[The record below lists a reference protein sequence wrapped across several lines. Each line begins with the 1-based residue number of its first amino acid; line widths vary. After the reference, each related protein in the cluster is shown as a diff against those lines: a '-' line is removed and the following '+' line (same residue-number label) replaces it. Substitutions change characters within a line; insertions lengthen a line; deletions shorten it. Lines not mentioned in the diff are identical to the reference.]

1 MLTGVMLLVLQ
12 QLDELVG
19 DNKQAIVIDGRLLT
33 DSGRIIYCKKSK
45 HSVIFVQ
52 KERNGEDTI
61 IPKENVQ
68 IIIQELLYVYNSTD
82 MEPTTTTSV
91 CRATNVLVVQ
101 STEYLQLLETAK
113 SPNRNISSERNL
125 LLQKFLA
132 NEVENYFELY
142 TKILYPKLSRV
153 KSTKLKAHLVNN
165 LFIPIDIHTKVIQSP
180 FQYDIVRY
188 ICSKFLIN
196 TEVIDA
202 PQLTTQGLHIS
213 VIAGCDL
220 AESLGIPVMPFSP
233 GVAMLAIMSRLSVL
247 LRGNNGD
254 AFRSRYIRELS
265 AVFPNTENTQLTL
278 QTKQKQTYFSVILS
292 SQLFTI

>member
-68 IIIQELLYVYNSTD
+68 IIIQELLCVYNSTD

-142 TKILYPKLSRV
+142 TKILQPKLSRV

-165 LFIPIDIHTKVIQSP
+165 LFIPIDIHTKAIQSP

-233 GVAMLAIMSRLSVL
+233 GVVMLAIMSRLSVL